1 MAPQS
6 MKALNYAGPY
16 KVRIEDIE
24 APKLEHPDDV
34 IVRVTTVSCVVIA
47 TWLGRIAHLLRRQ
60 FADQTCSK

>member
-34 IVRVTTVSCVVIA
+34 IVRVTTVSCAVIA
-47 TWLGRIAHLLRRQ
+47 T
-60 FADQTCSK
+60 F